1 MIVEVV
7 TYAIAG
13 LGFIR
18 AAGRLFVRD
27 YFSAGMNTV
36 MTQNGV
42 TRRAQCQEG
51 DISVLTE
58 AS

>member
-1 MIVEVV
+1 VIAEVV
-7 TYAIAG
+7 TYTIAG
-13 LGFIR
+13 LGFIH
-18 AAGRLFVRD
+18 AAGRLFVREN
-27 YFSAGMNTV
+27 FSTGMNTV

-42 TRRAQCQEG
+42 TRRGQYRER

>member
-1 MIVEVV
+1 MIAEVV

-13 LGFIR
+13 LGFIH

-27 YFSAGMNTV
+27 NFSAGVNTV

-42 TRRAQCQEG
+42 TRRAPCRER